1 MKILIIIACVDKHIP
16 LLKQFLQTTT
26 KFSIKPHEI
35 IISLSPYYVKDNPIK
50 YLEETKSELEEK
62 YDYVKCLVQIKQT
75 HSSRNR
81 NLCMKEATGDIFVI
95 HVADDFMHW
104 QCLEIINKVFEEN
117 PKCKMF
123 LYNYLKTP
131 KRDYSLEQFKEINL
145 NKNLELKTDFKTTIK
160 WRHPWGMPLFIK
172 SYHKVKNFRRTS
184 SANYYANSFVAISKD
199 VFQEVKYN
207 EDMFFGEDA
216 NFIRDIHKKYESTYY
231 TSFTLSDYIKSCSWK
246 F

>member
-1 MKILIIIACVDKHIP
+1 MKISIIIACVDKHIP

-35 IISLSPYYVKDNPIK
+35 IIFLSPYYIKDNPIK
-50 YLEETKSELEEK
+50 YLEETKNALEEK
-62 YDYVKCLVQIKQT
+62 YDYVKCLVQTKQT

-81 NLCMKEATGDIFVI
+81 NLCMKAATGDIFVI
-95 HVADDFMHW
+95 HDADDIMHW

-117 PKCKMF
+117 PGCKMF
-123 LYNYLKTP
+123 LYNYLKTSE
-131 KRDYSLEQFKEINL
+131 RDYSLKQFKDIDL
-145 NKNLELKTDFKTTIK
+145 KKTLELKTDFKTTIK

-172 SYHKVKNFRRTS
+172 SYHKVKNFCRTS
-184 SANYYANSFVAISKD
+184 KANYYCNSFFAISKD

-216 NFIRDIHKKYESTYY
+216 NFIRDIHEKYESTYY
-231 TSFTLSDYIKSCSWK
+231 TSFTLSDYIESRSWK

>member
-1 MKILIIIACVDKHIP
+1 MKLSIIIACVDKHIP

-35 IISLSPYYVKDNPIK
+35 IISLSPYYIKDNPIK

-62 YDYVKCLVQIKQT
+62 YDYVKCLVQTKQT

-95 HVADDFMHW
+95 NDADDIMHW

-123 LYNYLKTP
+123 LYNYLQTP
-131 KRDYSLEQFKEINL
+131 KRDYSLKQFNEIDL

-160 WRHPWGMPLFIK
+160 WRHPWGKPLFIK

-184 SANYYANSFVAISKD
+184 GANYYHNSFVAISKD
-199 VFQEVKYN
+199 VFQKIKYN

-216 NFIRDIHKKYESTYY
+216 NFIRDVHEKYESTYY
-231 TSFTLSDYIKSCSWK
+231 SPLVLANYIESKSWK